1 MHHAVYIKPLS
12 FRKEEEEERYL
23 KIVLMNFLIF
33 WDDDKLVDAD
43 MRHIQV
49 GQIKTTTVCMAYT
62 VKTSSKCRVIC
73 AEIII
78 LGLRDLKVLSCMTV
92 CTF

>member
-1 MHHAVYIKPLS
+1 MNHAVYIQPLS
-12 FRKEEEEERYL
+12 FRTEEEEERYL

-33 WDDDKLVDAD
+33 CDDDQLVDAD

-49 GQIKTTTVCMAYT
+49 GQIKKTTACMAYT
-62 VKTSSKCRVIC
+62 TKTSSKRHVIC
-73 AEIII
+73 AELFI
-78 LGLRDLKVLSCMTV
+78 LCLHDLKVLSCKTV